1 MFTSHVTTGV
11 HTLECQRIAP
21 SEQLIK
27 DSIVGNRYLEKTP
40 KISDFHNQLK
50 SSLKIQWKIPVS
62 PRLPNI
68 QLFLNYTSRPVIL

>member
-50 SSLKIQWKIPVS
+50 SSLKIQ
-62 PRLPNI
+62 
-68 QLFLNYTSRPVIL
+68 